1 MRAHAKHNVTRQLLA
16 ACAVRACTGVV
27 WLCSALPIVAAPHP
41 ASDASRER
49 ISLNAQWRFH
59 RGDPPANQEIL
70 DYDVRPQVVR
80 SDDGKVADAQP
91 EQAQLTDASAVR
103 VLKPW
108 ILPTANGLIAD
119 PAQRHT
125 RPPGNPGSTVAYVQP
140 HFDDS
145 AWETVDLPHDWAIA
159 GPFLANGPYG
169 GMGRLPSW
177 GIGWYRKSLDI
188 PASDR
193 GRALFLDLD
202 GAMSYATVWLNGTLV
217 GGWPYGY
224 SSWRVDLTPYV
235 IAGKRNQLVIRLD
248 NPPESARWY
257 PGGGL
262 YRNVWLTKT
271 APLHIAHWGTQL
283 TTPHVSA
290 DAAQVQLPSRW
301 TTPPAAPPR
310 RR

>member
-1 MRAHAKHNVTRQLLA
+1 MRVHAMHNITRLRRVADA
-16 ACAVRACTGVV
+16 ARACTAIIL
-27 WLCSALPIVAAPHP
+27 LCSTLPIIAAPHA

-49 ISLNAQWRFH
+49 ISLNAQWRFQ
-59 RGDPPANQEIL
+59 RGDPPANHEIL

-80 SDDGKVADAQP
+80 SEDGKVADAQP
-91 EQAQLTDASAVR
+91 EQAQLTEASAVR

-125 RPPGNPGSTVAYVQP
+125 PPPGNPGSTVAYVQP

-159 GPFLANGPYG
+159 GPFLADGPYG

-202 GAMSYATVWLNGTLV
+202 GAMSYATVWLNGNLV

-224 SSWRVDLTPYV
+224 SSWRVDLTPYA
-235 IAGKRNQLVIRLD
+235 IAQAQSTGH
-248 NPPESARWY
+248 SA
-257 PGGGL
+257 G
-262 YRNVWLTKT
+262 
-271 APLHIAHWGTQL
+271 
-283 TTPHVSA
+283 
-290 DAAQVQLPSRW
+290 
-301 TTPPAAPPR
+301 
-310 RR
+310 